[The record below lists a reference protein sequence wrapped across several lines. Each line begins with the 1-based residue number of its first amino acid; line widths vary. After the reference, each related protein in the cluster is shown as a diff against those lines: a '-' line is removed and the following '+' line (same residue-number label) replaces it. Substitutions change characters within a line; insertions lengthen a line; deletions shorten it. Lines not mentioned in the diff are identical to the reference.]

1 MCGVTRGIG
10 NFFSKKKAQE
20 ETNLGCLFVV
30 EPPFVWSIQ
39 WLPHLVDCLLQLEV
53 KLIVCCFFS
62 FHSFLFFSVLFF
74 SLLTISFS
82 FLFFSFLFISFHF
95 FSFHFL
101 FLFFSFLFFSFLF
114 FSFLFFL

>member
-62 FHSFLFFSVLFF
+62 FHSFLFILFF
-74 SLLTISFS
+74 SFLFFVNNFFFIS
-82 FLFFSFLFISFHF
+82 FLFFSFL
-95 FSFHFL
+95 L
-101 FLFFSFLFFSFLF
+101 SFLFFSFLF
-114 FSFLFFL
+114 FSFLF